1 MKLNKTKNY
10 LDITE
15 LSIKL
20 DLVNKNTNKPATY
33 ILRFWEKKFNEIKP
47 LILKGNRRYYDNKQ
61 VSIIKFIKYLLKDK
75 GLTINGVKKILRE
88 KKNID
93 GSRKNNIEEEYF
105 KLNIKNKSKKILKR
119 LNELKRNGKK
129 NSH

>member
-1 MKLNKTKNY
+1 MKLNKTKSY
-10 LDITE
+10 LDTTE

-20 DLVNKNTNKPATY
+20 DLINKKTNKPATY

-61 VSIIKFIKYLLKDK
+61 VSIIKFIKHLLKDK

-105 KLNIKNKSKKILKR
+105 KINIKNKSKKILKR

>member
-1 MKLNKTKNY
+1 MKLNKTKSY

-61 VSIIKFIKYLLKDK
+61 VSIIKFIKHLLKDK

-105 KLNIKNKSKKILKR
+105 KINIKNKSKKILKR

>member
-1 MKLNKTKNY
+1 MKLNKTKSY

-20 DLVNKNTNKPATY
+20 DLINKKTNKPATY

-61 VSIIKFIKYLLKDK
+61 VSIIKFIKHLLKDK

-105 KLNIKNKSKKILKR
+105 KINIKNKSKKILKR